1 MKGEPIMEKKLGII
15 GIVVEDL
22 TKADEVNAVIHEY
35 NDLIVARMGIPYKD
49 RGVSVISL
57 LIDGDTDAMNALTGQ
72 IGRIE
77 NVTAKSMIQ
86 KG

>member
-1 MKGEPIMEKKLGII
+1 MEKKLGII

>member
-1 MKGEPIMEKKLGII
+1 MEKKLGII

-22 TKADEVNAVIHEY
+22 TKADEVNAVIHDY

>member
-1 MKGEPIMEKKLGII
+1 MEKKLGII

-35 NDLIVARMGIPYKD
+35 NELIVARMGIPYKD

>member
-1 MKGEPIMEKKLGII
+1 MEKKLGII

-49 RGVSVISL
+49 REVSVISL
-57 LIDGDTDAMNALTGQ
+57 LVDGDTDAMNALTGQ

>member
-1 MKGEPIMEKKLGII
+1 MEKKLGII

-22 TKADEVNAVIHEY
+22 TKADEVNAVIHDY
-35 NDLIVARMGIPYKD
+35 NDLIIARMGIPYKD

-57 LIDGDTDAMNALTGQ
+57 LVDGDTDAMNALTGQ

>member
-1 MKGEPIMEKKLGII
+1 MEKKLGII

-22 TKADEVNAVIHEY
+22 TKADEVNAVIHDY

-49 RGVSVISL
+49 REVSVISL
-57 LIDGDTDAMNALTGQ
+57 LVDGDTDAMNALTGQ